1 MIAGPLA
8 LLIAGLFTGAAVYI
22 NIAEQPARLGLDD
35 RALVVEWKA
44 AYRRGF
50 AMQAP
55 LAFLGFLLGIL
66 AWFET
71 ASLVRCRS
79 ASHARKLAVDVARH
93 DESEQGTDGHD
104 GRRGWSGEPGV
115 RCEVECA
122 SRRPFGARVPCR
134 SSVFVRALGQVNHSR
149 RKGGFECE

>member
-22 NIAEQPARLGLDD
+22 NIAEQPARLGLGD

-71 ASLVRCRS
+71 RQVSFVAGALLMLANWPWTLLVMMRVNKALTATTGDEAGPASRAFVVKWNVLHAVRS
-79 ASHARKLAVDVARH
+79 ALGCLAAAAFLYGLWV
-93 DESEQGTDGHD
+93 
-104 GRRGWSGEPGV
+104 
-115 RCEVECA
+115 
-122 SRRPFGARVPCR
+122 
-134 SSVFVRALGQVNHSR
+134 
-149 RKGGFECE
+149 K